1 VIEVHRPAPVQG
13 AIMMHHLGYV
23 SAIVSAAASRHG
35 EQASSCEG
43 RSVTWGELL
52 DRAARIAG
60 GLRALG
66 VGDGD
71 RVAILSANSDL
82 YMALYLAV
90 PWAGAVLTPLN
101 ARWSAAENAYAIADS
116 QPKVIL
122 AGAGHVEAIATI
134 LAGREDGPK
143 LVSLDDVE
151 REGWLALAWLISHDP
166 VADAGRGG
174 DDLLSIFYTGG
185 TTGKSKGVMLSHAGF
200 ISNSMAMR
208 ECGICPDHCRM
219 LVVAPL
225 FHLAAAAALT
235 MTMLAGGV
243 AVIAPAFEPN
253 KTLDLIET
261 ESVTDA
267 LLVPTMIQ
275 MVLDAGGFDAAKLA
289 SLNTVL
295 YGASPMPEATID
307 RIMAAAPH
315 LNFFQ
320 AYGMTEVSC
329 TATLL
334 APEFHRGAHREAG
347 RHRGAGRAI
356 ATAELMIADEDGRPV
371 STGQVGEIL
380 VRGKGVM
387 LGYWNQPELT
397 AEALRDGWM
406 HTGDGGRFDEHGVLY
421 VVDRI
426 KDMIVS
432 GGENVYSAEVE
443 SAISLHPDVEQCA
456 VIGVPDPRW
465 GERVHAVI
473 VARQGRKV
481 TDRVIIDHC
490 RALIADYKCP
500 RSVEFKGALP
510 LSAAGKVLKAE
521 LREPFWRGRSRNVA

>member
-1 VIEVHRPAPVQG
+1 MAIEK
-13 AIMMHHLGYV
+13 LGYV
-23 SAIVSAAASRHG
+23 RAAVSATASRG
-35 EQASSCEG
+35 AQQASSFEG
-43 RSVTWGELL
+43 RVVSWSEML
-52 DRAARIAG
+52 DQAARIAG

-66 VGDGD
+66 VSDGE

-90 PWAGAVLTPLN
+90 PWAGGVLTPLN
-101 ARWSAAENAYAIADS
+101 ARWSAAENAYAIDDS
-116 QPKVIL
+116 KPAVIL
-122 AGAGHVEAIATI
+122 VSSGHVDAIAGI
-134 LAGREDGPK
+134 LNGREDSPK
-143 LVSLDDVE
+143 LVALDAVE
-151 REGWLALAWLISHDP
+151 RAGWSTLSQLMSHGSIE
-166 VADAGRGG
+166 DAGRGG
-174 DDLLSIFYTGG
+174 DDLLAIFYTGG

-200 ISNSMAMR
+200 TGNCMAMR
-208 ECGICPDHCRM
+208 DLGICPDACRM

-235 MTMLAGGV
+235 MTMLAGGT
-243 AVIAPAFEPN
+243 AVIAPAFDPN
-253 KTLDLIET
+253 RTLDLIDGEG
-261 ESVTDA
+261 VTDA

-275 MVLDAGGFDAAKLA
+275 MVLDGQGFDAAKLA
-289 SLNTVL
+289 RLNTVL

-329 TATLL
+329 TATVLG
-334 APEFHRGAHREAG
+334 PEFHGGEHRAAG
-347 RHRGAGRAI
+347 RHRGAGRPI
-356 ATAELMIADEDGRPV
+356 STAQVMVADEEGRPLP
-371 STGQVGEIL
+371 TGQVGEIL

-387 LGYWNQPELT
+387 LGYWNQPDLT

-406 HTGDGGRFDEHGVLY
+406 HTGDGGRIDDHGVLY

-443 SAISLHPDVEQCA
+443 SAISLHPDVAQCA
-456 VIGVPDPRW
+456 VIGVPDERW
-465 GERVHAVI
+465 GERVHAVV
-473 VARQGRKV
+473 VAREGGGLD
-481 TDRVIIDHC
+481 DRAVIDHC
-490 RALIADYKCP
+490 RTLIAGYKCP
-500 RSVEFKGALP
+500 RSVEFKSALP

-521 LREPFWRGRSRNVA
+521 LREPFWKGRSRNVA

>member
-1 VIEVHRPAPVQG
+1 MATEK
-13 AIMMHHLGYV
+13 LGYV
-23 SAIVSAAASRHG
+23 RAAVSAAASRG
-35 EQASSCEG
+35 DQQASTFEG
-43 RSVTWGELL
+43 LAVSWSELL
-52 DRAARIAG
+52 DQAARIAG

-66 VGDGD
+66 VSEGE

-90 PWAGAVLTPLN
+90 PWAGGVLTPLN
-101 ARWSAAENAYAIADS
+101 ARWSAAENAYAIDDS
-116 QPKVIL
+116 KPAVIL
-122 AGAGHVEAIATI
+122 VSPGHIDAIAGI
-134 LAGREDGPK
+134 LAGRADGPT
-143 LVSLDDVE
+143 LVALDAVE
-151 REGWLALAWLISHDP
+151 RDGWLDLSQLMSHGA
-166 VADAGRGG
+166 VEDAGRGG
-174 DDLLSIFYTGG
+174 DDLLAIFYTGG

-200 ISNSMAMR
+200 TGNCMAMR
-208 ECGICPDHCRM
+208 DLGICPDGCRM

-235 MTMLAGGV
+235 MAMLAGGT
-243 AVIAPAFEPN
+243 AVIAPVFNPDS
-253 KTLDLIET
+253 TLDLIADEG
-261 ESVTDA
+261 VTDA

-275 MVLDAGGFDAAKLA
+275 MLLDGRSFDAGKLA
-289 SLNTVL
+289 RVNTVM

-329 TATLL
+329 TATVLG
-334 APEFHRGAHREAG
+334 PEYHRGGHRAAG
-347 RHRGAGRAI
+347 RHRGAGRPI
-356 ATAELMIADEDGRPV
+356 ATAEVVIADEAGLPLPA
-371 STGQVGEIL
+371 GQVGEIL

-387 LGYWNQPELT
+387 LGYWNQPDLT

-406 HTGDGGRFDEHGVLY
+406 HTGDGGRFDDQGVLY

-443 SAISLHPDVEQCA
+443 SAISLHPDVAQCA
-456 VIGVPDPRW
+456 VIGVPDERW

-473 VARQGRKV
+473 VQRPGSDV
-481 TDRVIIDHC
+481 TDQAVIDHC
-490 RALIADYKCP
+490 RALIAGYKCP
-500 RSVEFKGALP
+500 RSVEFKPALP

-521 LREPFWRGRSRNVA
+521 LREPFWKGRSRNVA